1 MFSTA
6 EVYKSRRNEI
16 LNNMPENSAMI
27 IPSWPETKRSGD
39 VDWPYRPS
47 SDLYYFTGFEEAN
60 SCFLLLSKPQAQHIL
75 FTKPKNSEKELWTGP
90 IHGPEQ
96 ATDIFQMDTCYL
108 SSEFANIAP
117 EILKNTN
124 SIYYTFGI
132 NPIWD
137 AHVNKLIQILKNK
150 KKVSVSVHD
159 TIRIIAPLRM
169 IKSQEEINIIKK
181 AVDISAQAHIE
192 VMKYTQAGLSER
204 QVHGRF
210 LYEIMKR
217 GAHSEAYPGIF
228 ASGPNACILHYIDN
242 KCTLQ
247 NGDLLLVDAGAE
259 YQYYSSDIT
268 RTFPIN
274 GKFSEIQKRLYK
286 KVLEIQKSLI
296 KTLKPGVSFKNIHEK
311 MAESLSILM
320 KEENLLEGSIK
331 DIIDKKKYKKYCA
344 HSFGHLLGLDVHD
357 LTFSKTEDIV
367 FKEGFVLTIEP
378 GLYLPSEDF
387 SLKPEL
393 RGLGFRIEDDILI
406 TKTGAEVLSHA
417 VPKEV
422 EEIENICLSGH

>member
-1 MFSTA
+1 MSFPI
-6 EVYKSRRNEI
+6 EVYTNRRNEI
-16 LNNMPENSAMI
+16 LNKIPKNSAMI

-47 SDLYYFTGFEEAN
+47 SDLYYFTGFEEAG
-60 SCFLLLSKPQAQHIL
+60 SCLLLLSNSQTQHIL
-75 FTKPKNSEKELWTGP
+75 FTKPKNLEKERWTGP

-108 SSEFANIAP
+108 SSEFTNVAS

-132 NPIWD
+132 NPVWD
-137 AHVNKLIQILKNK
+137 VQVNKLIQTLKNK

-192 VMKYTQAGLSER
+192 VMKYSQAGLTER
-204 QVHGRF
+204 QVHGKF
-210 LYEIMKR
+210 LYEIMKK

-274 GKFSEIQKRLYK
+274 GKFSEIQKRFYE
-286 KVLEIQKSLI
+286 KVLKIQKSLI
-296 KTLKPGVSFKNIHEK
+296 KILKPGISFKNIHDK

-320 KEENLLEGSIK
+320 KEENLLQGSIK

-357 LTFSKTEDIV
+357 LTFSKTEDIIL
-367 FKEGFVLTIEP
+367 KEGFILTVEP
-378 GLYLPSEDF
+378 GLYLPPEDF

-406 TKTGAEVLSHA
+406 TKTEAEVLSHT

-422 EEIENICLSGH
+422 EEIENICLSGR